1 MLEKIWNELNVP
13 FSYRDIF
20 QKQYTEEITVENYLE
35 MLEEIATM
43 KECRSLL
50 IEVLG
55 MIRENYGDK
64 IEDVD
69 EEDYEYLG
77 IESNKPK
84 KSESEDD
91 FELKEDIK
99 EKLKELKS
107 KLNWM
112 KTLVVDGKDYFSLI

>member
-1 MLEKIWNELNVP
+1 
-13 FSYRDIF
+13 
-20 QKQYTEEITVENYLE
+20 

-43 KECRSLL
+43 KECRGLL

-55 MIRENYGDK
+55 MIRDNYGDK

-69 EEDYEYLG
+69 EDDYEYLG
-77 IESNKPK
+77 IESNKGK
-84 KSESEDD
+84 KIEIKDETEDE
-91 FELKEDIK
+91 FELKEEIK

-112 KTLVVDGKDYFSLI
+112 KSLVVDGKNYFSYI